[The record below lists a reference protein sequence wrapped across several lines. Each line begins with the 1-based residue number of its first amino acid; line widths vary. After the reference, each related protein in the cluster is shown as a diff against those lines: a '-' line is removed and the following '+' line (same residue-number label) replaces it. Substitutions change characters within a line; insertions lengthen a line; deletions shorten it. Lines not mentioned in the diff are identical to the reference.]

1 MSQYSE
7 KLIELLHNDYPD
19 LSGWTIICASD
30 RAVDPVQHFIH
41 TELGGILPR
50 VEGLKSYIIRK
61 SSEELNL
68 EPVPGDEQLL
78 YFIRFV
84 AEKFPNEPYPAR
96 RAVSLLPVIAKLA
109 EYKISRNTIY
119 GAERFTDDEWTRLEE
134 YLETAQAFRKWLAKL
149 NFFMP
154 ELEIAAVESVTPGEK
169 EVFIG
174 LPAITPVTERLCHKI
189 KKKGCSSIRRC
200 SEPNCPDR
208 KNCRSIR
215 RKILPCP
222 SAAGLR
228 PRMAQGLNWFR
239 LPGFMLWSIWLR
251 WRFPVF
257 WKNGRA
263 GSS

>member
-96 RAVSLLPVIAKLA
+96 RASVFCPLLQSSQNIKSA
-109 EYKISRNTIY
+109 EIQ
-119 GAERFTDDEWTRLEE
+119 FTGL
-134 YLETAQAFRKWLAKL
+134 
-149 NFFMP
+149 
-154 ELEIAAVESVTPGEK
+154 SVLPTMNGR
-169 EVFIG
+169 G
-174 LPAITPVTERLCHKI
+174 LK
-189 KKKGCSSIRRC
+189 
-200 SEPNCPDR
+200 
-208 KNCRSIR
+208 
-215 RKILPCP
+215 
-222 SAAGLR
+222 
-228 PRMAQGLNWFR
+228 
-239 LPGFMLWSIWLR
+239 SIWKPRRL
-251 WRFPVF
+251 F
-257 WKNGRA
+257 
-263 GSS
+263 GSGWQN

>member
-84 AEKFPNEPYPAR
+84 AENFRMNRTRPGARQSSARYCKAR
-96 RAVSLLPVIAKLA
+96 RI
-109 EYKISRNTIY
+109 
-119 GAERFTDDEWTRLEE
+119 
-134 YLETAQAFRKWLAKL
+134 
-149 NFFMP
+149 
-154 ELEIAAVESVTPGEK
+154 
-169 EVFIG
+169 
-174 LPAITPVTERLCHKI
+174 
-189 KKKGCSSIRRC
+189 
-200 SEPNCPDR
+200 
-208 KNCRSIR
+208 
-215 RKILPCP
+215 
-222 SAAGLR
+222 
-228 PRMAQGLNWFR
+228 
-239 LPGFMLWSIWLR
+239 
-251 WRFPVF
+251 
-257 WKNGRA
+257 
-263 GSS
+263 